1 MFNCP
6 TNIAQSLL
14 YRPITNQ
21 SSAGGDQTEEKEGA
35 ADEARL
41 AAERAPAEAERDRLA
56 AIRDDLRAKARAAEA
71 EADDATRTLQ
81 REVKFGVLFCVF
93 KPAFSDC
100 SPVLTLR
107 VAG

>member
-6 TNIAQSLL
+6 TNIAQS
-14 YRPITNQ
+14 RQITNQ
-21 SSAGGDQTEEKEGA
+21 TSASQAEIETEEKEGA